1 MKDYILVK
9 DNLLSVNECEDLIN
23 KFSVNIKKGEDWQE
37 YNYYDLEGDYFKSIY
52 NKLDTVFDEYI
63 NLYPEV
69 DLTTSPKILTNLRF
83 KHFLPGKSF
92 ANWHS
97 EHSFDYSNRV
107 LSIQIYLSDHDCGTV
122 FYNGKKIMSKSGRVA
137 VFPAYFTH
145 THKGEVCPENKDR
158 YLLTGYISFIS
169 KGKTE

>member
-1 MKDYILVK
+1 MKDYILIK
-9 DNLLSVNECEDLIN
+9 DNFLSVNECRELID
-23 KFSVNIKKGEDWQE
+23 KFSVNTKSGKDWQE
-37 YNYYDLEGDYFKSIY
+37 YNYYDLDSDNFKL
-52 NKLDTVFDEYI
+52 LDIKIGTVLDDYI

-69 DLTTSPKILTNLRF
+69 DLTTSPWALTNLRY

-97 EHSFDYSNRV
+97 EHSFNYPNRV
-107 LSIQIYLSDHDCGTV
+107 LSIQIYLSDHDCGTL

-137 VFPAYFTH
+137 IFPAYFTH

-158 YLLTGYISFIS
+158 YLLTGYVSFIS
-169 KGKTE
+169 QGKIE